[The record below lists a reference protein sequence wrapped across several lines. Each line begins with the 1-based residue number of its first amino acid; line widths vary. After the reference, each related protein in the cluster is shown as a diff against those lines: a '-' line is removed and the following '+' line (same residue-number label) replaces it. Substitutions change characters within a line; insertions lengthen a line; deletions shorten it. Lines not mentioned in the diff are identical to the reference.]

1 MTLLDKWENAE
12 FCVAM
17 HNRGEASESIANMT
31 VLFIF

>member
-17 HNRGEASESIANMT
+17 NNRGVASEINANTT